1 MTSLQSPESTT
12 DSAFE
17 DMASSMHS
25 NDLDNSNHVSLSST
39 LEDFP
44 DSFVVKE
51 KVREVKVEFEESDP
65 GSISPPE
72 SSLYKAG
79 LKRTMSPPGPR
90 DNKSVIE
97 KANKFSSVIN
107 EPPKITIKTNSKE
120 MSTAHIQEVDAQRK
134 AVIQTSTM
142 KRKTVGWSDEEGIIL
157 FFVIVK
163 GK

>member
-25 NDLDNSNHVSLSST
+25 NDVSLSSI

-51 KVREVKVEFEESDP
+51 KVREVKVEFVESDP

-72 SSLYKAG
+72 SSLHKAG
-79 LKRTMSPPGPR
+79 LKKTMSPPGPR

-97 KANKFSSVIN
+97 KANKFSSIIN
-107 EPPKITIKTNSKE
+107 EAPNITIKTNSKE

-134 AVIQTSTM
+134 AVIKTSIM
-142 KRKTVGWSDEEGIIL
+142 KRKTVGWNDEEGIIL
-157 FFVIVK
+157 FFIVK